1 MGKKKIIFLILNI
14 VLAIITGLLSIKT
27 NYELLTDISKYM
39 SLTFGFMAFILML
52 IYLYEKLLSKD
63 NSKSLLITST
73 IIYIVISII
82 YGFVLYEEVG
92 GNILQGSIMLCFY
105 ASLIMLL
112 IVYCSV
118 FYLWISKKNTKYIIR
133 TLVTLLVIIALCLV
147 FTLVSKKIEVS
158 SLFAIMLNFIYLSSI
173 LILTAF
179 IIIFIVYKLVLPI
192 KEK

>member
-63 NSKSLLITST
+63 NSKSLLIIST

-118 FYLWISKKNTKYIIR
+118 FYLWISKKNTKYIIK

>member
-1 MGKKKIIFLILNI
+1 MGKKKIIFLIVNV
-14 VLAIITGLLSIKT
+14 VLAIITGLLSVKT

-39 SLTFGFMAFILML
+39 SLTFGFMAFIIML
-52 IYLYEKLLSKD
+52 INLYGKLLNKD
-63 NSKSLLITST
+63 NSRSLLIIST
-73 IIYIVISII
+73 IIYIVISIL
-82 YGFVLYEEVG
+82 YGFVLYEEIG

-105 ASLIMLL
+105 ASLIILL
-112 IVYCSV
+112 IVYCSI
-118 FYLWISKKNTKYIIR
+118 FYLWISKKNIKYIIR

-158 SLFAIMLNFIYLSSI
+158 NLFAIMLNFIYLSSI

-179 IIIFIVYKLVLPI
+179 IIIFIVYKLVLPT